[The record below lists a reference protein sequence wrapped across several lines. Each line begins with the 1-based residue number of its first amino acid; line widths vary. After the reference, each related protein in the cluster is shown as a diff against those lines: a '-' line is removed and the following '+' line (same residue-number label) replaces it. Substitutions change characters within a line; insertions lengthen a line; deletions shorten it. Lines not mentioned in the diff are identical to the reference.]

1 MALPLLVIVGAGAI
15 TAGTGYAIHEHI
27 RNENELAKD
36 KYGRLIAEYFFG
48 TDGKSATAEDLYP
61 LLVYREKGELTDDE
75 DDEIDDDKAFIANAF
90 IRWDAFCHILNKH
103 NIPKNPKDGKP
114 IFAMSCVQLI
124 NEDLPLNDRSN
135 RRQGKHIS
143 PILMAKVDNPLKDLV
158 NVQNNEKLLDSSL
171 DPTICLLP
179 NQQSKTLSHTYSKQ
193 LKPFLVAT
201 GYLEALG
208 DESTAEE
215 FGNMCDYE
223 LTDDE
228 KRYQIGHIY
237 LNVKKLQQLYQS
249 MKYDADGVQKEDFYL
264 YDYIKKIWE
273 NVNEA
278 CAGNHTFKLTTD
290 FERPHIVRVVDMRY
304 QENKSLKS
312 EDIININIQSNDSIV
327 RDFAYNTSIPSALSA
342 TIAIAAQSP
351 RDINNI
357 EGASFGAFHK
367 NISNRFARFN
377 VDQQAS
383 TLDQEQIDTL
393 AKSFD
398 EELTTYI
405 TGFVDLGKHLDE
417 VKSGKYHV
425 LAEGGD
431 AVSSEEIGKYKG
443 LVNAIKR
450 ASKSLIKRY
459 PDTRDGH
466 YKGQFIPREV
476 QEPTSAIVPLK
487 FNATLDGIS
496 GIIIGNVFRI
506 EKSRLPRGY
515 KDANVGF
522 VVMGEEQAITSGQ
535 DWTTK
540 IIGQMIILDDPSK
553 NQQQASDWAGYDYND
568 YDESAKT
575 ETQYDG
581 GADSQGIS
589 EEQQKIDEDLS
600 AIREGDKIYLKIDDD
615 YTHVRT
621 GAEVNMEGTAD
632 WGDNVIGVFKKRNA
646 GLYLGTVREIKN
658 TGIYKQAQ
666 NGKYYKVDSDGTI
679 PWNADPVDPKKIP
692 NDNWPWYKIKFAAA
706 AKKKIKVG
714 WIYNE
719 GELDK
724 DGADKGDNEAFVKY
738 NLGWM
743 RIDVL
748 LGEAKALQI
757 QEQKS
762 LEEDVAMLERE
773 KGIIGKLNWKAPN
786 STYKR
791 ILAYIDFIIKHP
803 DIKINQFK
811 NYLGYYGI
819 GSKDFKTLEDLEN
832 GVVSK
837 HSSPGSQIGLKRYR
851 EEANDGKKL
860 REGGF
865 NEIGYTNLVFTFLS
879 DEQILAAK
887 KEYLEALPDAKFGFK
902 ND

>member
-1 MALPLLVIVGAGAI
+1 MPVPILIVVGAGAI
-15 TAGTGYAIHEHI
+15 TGYSIHEHI

-36 KYGRLIAEYFFG
+36 RYGRLIAEYFFG
-48 TDGKSATAEDLYP
+48 EDGKSATAEDLYP
-61 LLVYREKGELTDDE
+61 LLIYREKGELTDDE

-114 IFAMSCVQLI
+114 IFTMSCVQLI
-124 NEDLPLNDRSN
+124 NEDLPIDDSN
-135 RRQGKHIS
+135 IRQGKHIS
-143 PILMAKVDNPLKDLV
+143 PVLMAKVDNPLKDLV

-179 NQQSKTLSHTYSKQ
+179 TQLSKTLSHTYSKKLQ
-193 LKPFLVAT
+193 PFLVAT

-208 DESTAEE
+208 DESTAED
-215 FGNMCDYE
+215 FGKMCNYD
-223 LTDDE
+223 LTDNE
-228 KRYQIGHIY
+228 KNYQIGHIY

-249 MKYDADGVQKEDFYL
+249 MKYDSDGVQKEDFYL

-290 FERPHIVRVVDMRY
+290 FERPHIVRIVDMRY
-304 QENKSLKS
+304 QEDKALKP

-357 EGASFGAFHK
+357 EGTSFGAFHQ

-377 VDQQAS
+377 IDQQAS
-383 TLDQEQIDTL
+383 TLDQEQIDIL

-405 TGFVDLGKHLDE
+405 TGFADLGKHLDE

-450 ASKSLIKRY
+450 SSKSLIKRY

-466 YKGQFIPREV
+466 YKGQFIPRQV

-496 GIIIGNVFRI
+496 GIIIGNVFKI

-568 YDESAKT
+568 YDESADT
-575 ETQYDG
+575 ETQYVG
-581 GADSQGIS
+581 GTDAQGIS
-589 EEQQKIDEDLS
+589 DEQKKIDEDLS
-600 AIREGDKIYLKIDDD
+600 EIREGDKIYLKIDDD

-632 WGDNVIGVFKKRNA
+632 WGDNVIGVFKRGNA
-646 GLYLGTVREIKN
+646 VLYLGTVREIKN

-666 NGKYYKVDSDGTI
+666 NGKYYRVDPDGTI
-679 PWNADPVDPKKIP
+679 PWNAAPVDAKKIP
-692 NDNWPWYKIKFAAA
+692 NDNWPWYKIKFAKS
-706 AKKKIKVG
+706 AKKKIQVG
-714 WIYNE
+714 WIYND

-724 DGADKGDNEAFVKY
+724 DGADKGKNEAFVKY
-738 NLGWM
+738 DLGWM

-757 QEQKS
+757 QEQKA
-762 LEEDVAMLERE
+762 LEEDVSMLEFE
-773 KGIIGKLNWKAPN
+773 KGVKSRGSGAHVIRASN

-791 ILAYIDFIIKHP
+791 VLAYIDFIINHP
-803 DIKINQFK
+803 DIKINQFR
-811 NYLGYYGI
+811 NYLFPRI
-819 GSKDFKTLEDLEN
+819 GGVGGKDFKTLEDIEKEGLEM
-832 GVVSK
+832 
-837 HSSPGSQIGLKRYR
+837 YR
-851 EEANDGKKL
+851 EQAKDGKRLKK
-860 REGGF
+860 GSF
-865 NEIGYTNLVFTFLS
+865 NEIGMSNLQFTFY
-879 DEQILAAK
+879 DDQILEAK
-887 KEYLEALPDAKFGFK
+887 KEYLEALPDAEYGK
-902 ND
+902 